1 MAAEVDVGRRC
12 VPQVDG
18 GDGREHVGEPVDD
31 GHLGV
36 VAEAAGYGGDPPRGQ
51 VVSQVEH
58 AESGPVATAGPDH
71 EVSVG
76 DIPGAGF
83 VLH

>member
-1 MAAEVDVGRRC
+1 MAAEVDVGPR
-12 VPQVDG
+12 VSQVEG

-36 VAEAAGYGGDPPRGQ
+36 VAEAAGHGGDPPRGL

-58 AESGPVATAGPDH
+58 AESGPVAEAGPDH

-76 DIPGAGF
+76 NFPGAGF